1 MKPQKYRTVV
11 SELVSI
17 LFIILFLYA
26 AASKLFDHENFQVQV
41 GKSPLLARFS
51 VWIGWLVILIEV
63 VTAIAMSNR
72 KYQLTGLY
80 AAFTLMV
87 MFTTYIII
95 ILHFSDYIPCS
106 CGGILENMSWHQPLL
121 FNVFFV
127 CLI

>member
-106 CGGILENMSWHQPLL
+106 CGGI
-121 FNVFFV
+121 
-127 CLI
+127 